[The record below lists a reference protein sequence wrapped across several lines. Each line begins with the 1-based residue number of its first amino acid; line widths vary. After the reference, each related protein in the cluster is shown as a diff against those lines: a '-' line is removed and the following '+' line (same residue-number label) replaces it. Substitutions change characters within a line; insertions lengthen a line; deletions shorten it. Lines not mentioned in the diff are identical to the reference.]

1 MIRRKKLWISII
13 LVIAIAAV
21 LFDYPDYWN
30 KASDFA
36 NNFFKNQKA
45 EWVKNINIPYFPSK
59 PFKLGLDLQGGTH
72 LIYEADL
79 SKVSSGDRSN
89 SMQGL
94 RDVIERRINLFG
106 VAEPVVQVQEKG
118 GSHRLIVELAGVKDI
133 SQAIKMIGETPF
145 LEFKEERRDIDETQ
159 KNKILEV
166 QNKYTQAVQK
176 GEEPVLTE
184 EEKQLLNEDLFVSTN
199 LTGQY
204 LTKAVVEFDPQTY
217 KPEVSLEFN
226 SEGAKLF
233 EEITA
238 RNVNRRLPIYIDY
251 QLISAPN
258 VEQAISGGKAR
269 ITSAT
274 FTLDEV
280 KSLANNLSAG
290 ALPVPIK
297 MISQQ
302 NIEASLGKI
311 DLEKSLK
318 AGLISF
324 LMIAVFMILFYRL
337 PGLLSIFALS
347 VYVAL
352 VLSIFKLI
360 PVTLT
365 LSGIAGFLLSIG
377 MAIDANILIFA
388 RMKEEAKLGKNLIM
402 TIEDGFKRAWPSI
415 RDGNYTT
422 ILTCIILFIM
432 GTGFVKGFALTLT
445 IGLIISLFSAMIV
458 SRLLMLIF
466 ASTKIGKWK
475 FIWK

>member
-1 MIRRKKLWISII
+1 MNRRKKLWISII
-13 LVIAIAAV
+13 LAIALVAV

-30 KASDFA
+30 KASDSV
-36 NNFFKNQKA
+36 NGFFKNQQIG
-45 EWVKNINIPYFPSK
+45 WVKNINIPHFPSK

-79 SKVSSGDRSN
+79 SKVNSSDRSN

-118 GSHRLIVELAGVKDI
+118 GSHRLIVELAGVKNI
-133 SQAIKMIGETPF
+133 SEAIKMIGETPF
-145 LEFKEERRDIDETQ
+145 LEFKEERTDIDTAQ
-159 KNKILEV
+159 KNKIIEA
-166 QNKYTQAVQK
+166 QNRYITALQK
-176 GEEPVLTE
+176 GEEINLTD
-184 EEKQLLNEDLFVSTN
+184 EEKSLLNEDVYVSTN

-204 LTKAVVEFDPQTY
+204 LTKAVVEFNPQTY

-238 RNVNRRLPIYIDY
+238 RNVGRSLPIYIDY
-251 QLISAPN
+251 QLLSAPN
-258 VEQAISGGKAR
+258 VEQAISGGKAV
-269 ITSAT
+269 ITSPT
-274 FTLDEV
+274 FTLEEV
-280 KSLANNLSAG
+280 KSLANSLSAG

-297 MISQQ
+297 IISQQ
-302 NIEASLGKI
+302 NVEASLGKI
-311 DLEKSLK
+311 DLEKSLG

-324 LMIAVFMILFYRL
+324 LLIAVFMILFYRL
-337 PGLLSIFALS
+337 PGLLSIIALGA
-347 VYVAL
+347 YAAL
-352 VLSIFKLI
+352 VLAIFKLI

-377 MAIDANILIFA
+377 MAIDANILIFS
-388 RMKEEAKLGKNLIM
+388 RMKEERKLGKSLFLV
-402 TIEDGFKRAWPSI
+402 IEDGFKRAWPSI

-422 ILTCIILFIM
+422 ILTCIILFVM
-432 GTGFVKGFALTLT
+432 GTGFVKGFALTLL
-445 IGLIISLFSAMIV
+445 IGLVLSLFSSMVI
-458 SRLLMLIF
+458 SRVLMLVF
-466 ASTKIGKWK
+466 ANTKMRKWN

>member
-1 MIRRKKLWISII
+1 MFKRKKIWISII
-13 LVIAIAAV
+13 FVIALIAA

-30 KASDFA
+30 KFADFS
-36 NNFFKNQKA
+36 NNFLKNQQIG
-45 EWVKNINIPYFPSK
+45 WVKSINIPHFPSK
-59 PFKLGLDLQGGTH
+59 PFKLGLDLRGGTH

-79 SKVSSGDRSN
+79 SKIDSAERSN

-133 SQAIKMIGETPF
+133 SEAIKMIGETPF
-145 LEFKEERRDIDETQ
+145 LEFKEERMDIDNTQ
-159 KNKILEV
+159 KEKIINA
-166 QNKYTQAVQK
+166 QNKYVEAVQLGK
-176 GEEPVLTE
+176 EPELTD
-184 EEKQLLNEDLFVSTN
+184 EEKSLLNEDIYVSTN

-204 LTKAVVEFDPQTY
+204 LNKATMEFDQQTY

-226 SEGAKLF
+226 GEGAKLF
-233 EEITA
+233 EEITK
-238 RNVNRRLPIYIDY
+238 RNVGKRLAIYIDY

-258 VEQAISGGKAR
+258 VEEAISGGKAR
-269 ITSAT
+269 ITGN
-274 FTLDEV
+274 FTLDEA
-280 KSLANNLSAG
+280 KNLSRNLSAG

-297 MISQQ
+297 LISQQ
-302 NIEASLGKI
+302 NVEASLGKA
-311 DLEKSLK
+311 DLEKSLM

-324 LMIAVFMILFYRL
+324 LMIAVFMTLFYRL
-337 PGLLSIFALS
+337 PGFLSIISLI
-347 VYVAL
+347 VYGIF
-352 VLSIFKLI
+352 VLAIFKLI

-388 RMKEEAKLGKNLIM
+388 RMKEESRLGKSLPLI
-402 TIEDGFKRAWPSI
+402 IEDGFKRAWPSI

-422 ILTCIILFIM
+422 ILTSLILFAM
-432 GTGFVKGFALTLT
+432 GTGFVKGFALTLF
-445 IGLIISLFSAMIV
+445 IGLLISLFSAMII
-458 SRLLMLIF
+458 SKLLMVSF
-466 ASTKIGKWK
+466 AATKIGKWK

>member
-1 MIRRKKLWISII
+1 MIRRKKLLISII
-13 LVIAIAAV
+13 LAIAILAV

-30 KASDFA
+30 RASDFA
-36 NNFFKNQKA
+36 NNFFKNQQIG
-45 EWVKNINIPYFPSK
+45 WIKNINIPHFPSK

-72 LIYEADL
+72 LVYEADL
-79 SKVSSGDRSN
+79 SKVGSGDRSN

-94 RDVIERRINLFG
+94 RDVIERRVNLFG

-133 SQAIKMIGETPF
+133 SQAIQMIGETPF
-145 LEFKEERRDIDETQ
+145 LEFKEERMDIDDVQ
-159 KNKILEV
+159 KNKILAA
-166 QNKYTQAVQK
+166 QNKYAEAIQK
-176 GEEPVLTE
+176 GEEPNLTD
-184 EEKQLLNEDLFVSTN
+184 EEKQLLSEDIFAPTN

-233 EEITA
+233 EEITS
-238 RNVNRRLPIYIDY
+238 RNVGKRLPIYIDY
-251 QLISAPN
+251 QLLSAPN

-269 ITSAT
+269 ITSPT
-274 FTLDEV
+274 FTLEEV

-302 NIEASLGKI
+302 NVEASLGKI

-324 LMIAVFMILFYRL
+324 LVIAVFMVLFYRL
-337 PGLLSIFALS
+337 PGLLSIISLS

-352 VLSIFKLI
+352 VLSVFKLI

-388 RMKEEAKLGKNLIM
+388 RMKEEAKLGKNLIL

-422 ILTCIILFIM
+422 ILTCLILFVM
-432 GTGFVKGFALTLT
+432 GTGFVKGFALTLV
-445 IGLIISLFSAMIV
+445 IGLVISLFSAMII
-458 SRLLMLIF
+458 SRLLMLVF
-466 ASTKIGKWK
+466 AGTKISKWK